1 MTDAADNTAGQ
12 DQAPQEAGAT
22 GEASSG
28 QDTGTR
34 GNQAGETETIEA
46 VRRELDEQRDRLLRQ
61 AAEFDNYRKRVE
73 RERRDLLRHAAGDVL
88 EALLPVIDDFERA
101 LGTPEGEDPAA
112 FRRGVELIY
121 KQLQDFLVKRG
132 VTAIEAVGSE
142 FDPRIHQAITH
153 EESPGRRD
161 GEVIEEVRRGYM
173 HGDRLLRP
181 AMVKVAKA

>member
-12 DQAPQEAGAT
+12 DQAPRETGAAG
-22 GEASSG
+22 EDSPG
-28 QDTGTR
+28 QDAGTA
-34 GNQAGETETIEA
+34 GSPAGETETTEA
-46 VRRELDEQRDRLLRQ
+46 LRRELDEQRDRLLRQ

-73 RERRDLLRHAAGDVL
+73 RERRDLLQHAGADVL

-101 LGTPEGEDPAA
+101 LGAAEGEVPAA
-112 FRRGVELIY
+112 YHRGVELIY
-121 KQLQDFLVKRG
+121 KQLQDFLEKRG
-132 VTAIEAVGSE
+132 VTPIEAVGSD
-142 FDPRIHQAITH
+142 FDPRFHQAITH

>member
-1 MTDAADNTAGQ
+1 MTDAADNMGGQ
-12 DQAPQEAGAT
+12 DQERQEAGAAGEVSPGQGAGTT
-22 GEASSG
+22 GS
-28 QDTGTR
+28 
-34 GNQAGETETIEA
+34 QAGETESIEA
-46 VRRELDEQRDRLLRQ
+46 VRRELDEHRDRLLRQ

-73 RERRDLLRHAAGDVL
+73 RERRDLLQYAATDVL

-101 LGTPEGEDPAA
+101 LGAPEGEDPAA
-112 FRRGVELIY
+112 YRRGVELIY
-121 KQLQDFLVKRG
+121 KRLQDFLEKRS
-132 VTAIEAVGSE
+132 VTPIEAVGMD